1 MEKSVRETRMRIAFA
16 DHNSNQ
22 PIWRF
27 VRGSFTKIVE
37 THNND
42 FLWFG
47 VRPMFKHASTA
58 LALVIAGSAN
68 IFTFVPAHAEMV
80 AVQEKTPVIV
90 TVDRAKV
97 FRISAPAAT
106 VIIGNPSIA
115 DATVED
121 DVTLLLTGRSFGV
134 TNLIVLDRQG
144 QPIVDETIVVR
155 GHEENTVRIYR
166 RDERV
171 TLACAPVCEPTLT
184 IGDNS
189 QGFDYAEQQIKARNA
204 LSDSAK

>member
-1 MEKSVRETRMRIAFA
+1 
-16 DHNSNQ
+16 
-22 PIWRF
+22 
-27 VRGSFTKIVE
+27 
-37 THNND
+37 
-42 FLWFG
+42 
-47 VRPMFKHASTA
+47 MFKYASTA
-58 LALVIAGSAN
+58 LALVIAGSASF
-68 IFTFVPAHAEMV
+68 ISIVPAKAEMV
-80 AVQEKTPVIV
+80 AVEEKAPVIV

-121 DVTLLLTGRSFGV
+121 DVTLVLTGRSFGV

-144 QPIVDETIVVR
+144 NPIVDETVVVR

-184 IGDNS
+184 IGDNADVFS
-189 QGFDYAEQQIKARNA
+189 YAQQQITARNS
-204 LSDSAK
+204 LSEAAK